1 MAQEFS
7 NGKDL
12 MGSHTN
18 RKKKGSKT
26 SEHSK
31 LIFGPT

>member
-18 RKKKGSKT
+18 RKKKEVKQANI
-26 SEHSK
+26 
-31 LIFGPT
+31 LN